1 MVRERRSHG
10 PGSPPRGAR
19 GLRRPRRPCSGGKD
33 GTPAAGAKRPGSGRG
48 GGLAILA
55 ILGLFLASTAAAQ
68 TTLRIGLRE
77 DPDVLDPTLA
87 RTYVGRIV
95 FASLCDKLFD
105 IDEKLQIVPQ
115 LATGHAWSA
124 DNRTLTIKLRDDVL
138 FHDGEKL
145 DAEAVKLSLDRHL
158 TLQGSF
164 RRSEINVVQ
173 AVEVVDPLTVKLSLS
188 VPFAPLIAQLTDR
201 AGMIMS
207 PKALK
212 EAGAQFGTKP
222 VCAGPFRFGERIA
235 QDRIVLE
242 RFDRYWDK
250 AAIHVDRV
258 VFQPIQDTTV
268 LLANLQAGQL
278 DLIERVNPTDAPAIK
293 RDRRLRLVG
302 GEELGYTGLTLN
314 VGNGERA
321 KTPLGQDARVREALE
336 LAIDRE
342 AVNQVVYGGEFT
354 VSSQWVPP
362 GSPFHLK
369 DLPAPTRDV
378 ARARKLLAEAGVPA
392 PVVNLMIPNNPDLR
406 QAGEVIQAMAKEAG
420 FDIRLQA
427 TEFASALQAAA
438 RGEFE
443 AFLVGWSGRSDPDGN
458 IYSFASCKGGQND
471 GRYCNAE
478 VDRLLDAA
486 RATPD
491 TAERIKL
498 YRQVAELYL
507 IKERGRIYLWHR
519 KNLFAH
525 TTRLQGLRLV
535 PDGLIRVHGLRFG
548 G

>member
-1 MVRERRSHG
+1 M
-10 PGSPPRGAR
+10 
-19 GLRRPRRPCSGGKD
+19 RPI
-33 GTPAAGAKRPGSGRG
+33 AGA
-48 GGLAILA
+48 A
-55 ILGLFLASTAAAQ
+55 LASALLVASVAPAQ
-68 TTLRIGLRE
+68 TLRIGLRE

-105 IDEKLQIVPQ
+105 IDEQLRVVPQ
-115 LATGHAWSA
+115 LATGYEWST
-124 DNRTLTIKLRDDVL
+124 DNKALTIRLRPGVR
-138 FHDGEKL
+138 FHDGESM

-173 AVEVVDPLTVKLSLS
+173 SVAVVDPLTVRLELS

-201 AGMIMS
+201 AGMVMS
-207 PKALK
+207 PKALR
-212 EAGAQFGTKP
+212 EAGAQFGSRP
-222 VCAGPFRFGERIA
+222 ICAGPFRFVERIA

-242 RFDRYWDK
+242 RFEGYWDR
-250 AAIHVDRV
+250 ANIHVEKV

-278 DLIERVNPTDAPAIK
+278 DLVERVNPTDGAAIR

-302 GEELGYTGLTLN
+302 GDELGYNGITIN

-321 KTPLGQDARVREALE
+321 KTPLGQSARVREALE
-336 LAIDRE
+336 LSIDR
-342 AVNQVVYGGEFT
+342 AVINQVVYAGEF
-354 VSSQWVPP
+354 VASPQWVPP
-362 GSPFHLK
+362 TSPFFLR
-369 DLPAPTRDV
+369 DLPMPSRDV
-378 ARARKLLAEAGVPA
+378 TRARRLLAEAGTPN

-406 QAGEVIQAMAKEAG
+406 QVGEVIQSMAREAG
-420 FDIRLQA
+420 FEIRLQA

-438 RGEFE
+438 RGDFE

-471 GRYCNAE
+471 GRYCDAE
-478 VDRLLDAA
+478 VDRLLDEARAVPDAAA
-486 RATPD
+486 RIA
-491 TAERIKL
+491 I
-498 YRQVAELYL
+498 YRKVAALYL
-507 IKERGRIYLWHR
+507 ERDRGRIYLWHR

-525 TTRLQGLRLV
+525 SARLQGLRLV
-535 PDGLIRVHGLRFG
+535 PDGLIRPQGIRLQ
-548 G
+548 

>member
-1 MVRERRSHG
+1 MRT
-10 PGSPPRGAR
+10 GS
-19 GLRRPRRPCSGGKD
+19 C
-33 GTPAAGAKRPGSGRG
+33 AA
-48 GGLAILA
+48 I
-55 ILGLFLASTAAAQ
+55 AAALLFASAASAQ
-68 TTLRIGLRE
+68 TLRIGLRE

-105 IDEKLQIVPQ
+105 IDEQLRIVPQ
-115 LATGHAWSA
+115 LATGHEWSA
-124 DNRTLTIKLRDDVL
+124 DNKALTIRLRPGVR
-138 FHDGEKL
+138 FHDGEVL
-145 DAEAVKLSLDRHL
+145 DAEAVKLSIDRHL

-173 AVEVVDPLTVKLSLS
+173 SVVVVDPLTVRLDLS

-201 AGMIMS
+201 AGMVMS
-207 PKALK
+207 PKALR
-212 EAGAQFGTKP
+212 EAGAQFGSRP
-222 VCAGPFRFGERIA
+222 VCAGPFRFAERVA

-242 RFDRYWDK
+242 RFEGYWDR
-250 AAIHVDRV
+250 ASIHVEKV

-278 DLIERVNPTDAPAIK
+278 DLVERVNPTDGAAIR

-302 GEELGYTGLTLN
+302 GDELGYNGLTIN

-321 KTPLGQDARVREALE
+321 KTPLGQSARVREALE
-336 LAIDRE
+336 LSIDRE
-342 AVNQVVYGGEFT
+342 VINQVVYAGEF
-354 VSSQWVPP
+354 VASPQWVPP
-362 GSPFHLK
+362 TSPFFLK
-369 DLPAPTRDV
+369 DLPMPARDV
-378 ARARKLLAEAGVPA
+378 ARARRLLAEAGTPS

-406 QAGEVIQAMAKEAG
+406 QVGEVIQSMAREAG

-438 RGEFE
+438 RGDFE

-471 GRYCNAE
+471 GRYCDAE
-478 VDRLLDAA
+478 VDRLLDEA
-486 RATPD
+486 RAVPD
-491 TAERIKL
+491 AAQRIAI
-498 YRQVAELYL
+498 YRKVAALYL
-507 IKERGRIYLWHR
+507 ERDRGRIYLWHR

-525 TTRLQGLRLV
+525 SARLQGLRLV
-535 PDGLIRVHGLRFG
+535 PDGLIRPQGVRLQ
-548 G
+548 

>member
-1 MVRERRSHG
+1 
-10 PGSPPRGAR
+10 
-19 GLRRPRRPCSGGKD
+19 
-33 GTPAAGAKRPGSGRG
+33 
-48 GGLAILA
+48 
-55 ILGLFLASTAAAQ
+55 AQ
-68 TTLRIGLRE
+68 TLRIGLRE

-105 IDEKLQIVPQ
+105 IDEQLRIVPQ
-115 LATGHAWSA
+115 LATGHEWSA
-124 DNRTLTIKLRDDVL
+124 DNKALTIRLRPGVR
-138 FHDGEKL
+138 FHDGEAM

-173 AVEVVDPLTVKLSLS
+173 SVAVVDPLTVRLDLS

-201 AGMIMS
+201 AGMVMS
-207 PKALK
+207 PKALR
-212 EAGAQFGTKP
+212 EAGLQFGSRP
-222 VCAGPFRFGERIA
+222 VCAGPFRFVERVA

-242 RFDRYWDK
+242 RFEGYWDR
-250 AAIHVDRV
+250 ASIHVEKV

-278 DLIERVNPTDAPAIK
+278 DLVERVNPTDGAAIR

-302 GEELGYTGLTLN
+302 GDELGYNGLTIN

-321 KTPLGQDARVREALE
+321 KTPLGQSAKVREALE
-336 LAIDRE
+336 LSIDRE
-342 AVNQVVYGGEFT
+342 VINQVVYAGEF
-354 VSSQWVPP
+354 VASPQWVPP
-362 GSPFHLK
+362 NSPFFLK
-369 DLPAPTRDV
+369 DLPAPSRDV
-378 ARARKLLAEAGVPA
+378 ARARRLLAEAGTPS

-406 QAGEVIQAMAKEAG
+406 QVGEVIQSMAREAG

-438 RGEFE
+438 RGDFE

-471 GRYCNAE
+471 GRYCDAE
-478 VDRLLDAA
+478 VDRLLDEA
-486 RATPD
+486 RAVPD
-491 TAERIKL
+491 AAQRIAI
-498 YRQVAELYL
+498 YRKVAALYL
-507 IKERGRIYLWHR
+507 ERDRGRIYLWHR

-525 TTRLQGLRLV
+525 SARLQGLRLV
-535 PDGLIRVHGLRFG
+535 PDGLIRPQGVRLQ
-548 G
+548 

>member
-1 MVRERRSHG
+1 MTHPTSARAALA
-10 PGSPPRGAR
+10 GAA
-19 GLRRPRRPCSGGKD
+19 LAL
-33 GTPAAGAKRPGSGRG
+33 TLLAAGAS
-48 GGLAILA
+48 
-55 ILGLFLASTAAAQ
+55 AQ
-68 TTLRIGLRE
+68 TSLRIGLRE

-105 IDEKLQIVPQ
+105 IDETLQIVPQ
-115 LATGHAWSA
+115 LAASHRWSA
-124 DNRTLTIKLRDDVL
+124 DNRTLTIRLREGVL

-145 DAEAVKLSLDRHL
+145 DAEAVKISLDRHL

-173 AVEVVDPLTVKLSLS
+173 SVEVVDPLTVKLSLS

-207 PKALK
+207 PKALR
-212 EAGAQFGTKP
+212 ELGAQFGTRP
-222 VCAGPFRFGERIA
+222 VCAGPFRFVERVA

-242 RFDRYWDK
+242 RFKDYWDK
-250 AAIHVDRV
+250 ASIHVDRV
-258 VFQPIQDTTV
+258 VFQPIPDTTV

-278 DLIERVNPTDAPAIK
+278 DLIERVNPTDGPTIK

-302 GEELGYTGLTLN
+302 GDELGYTGLTLN

-336 LAIDRE
+336 LSLDRE
-342 AVNQVVYGGEFT
+342 AINQVVYGGEFT
-354 VSSQWVPP
+354 PSAQWVPP
-362 GSPFHLK
+362 ASPFHLK
-369 DLPAPTRDV
+369 DFPTPARDV
-378 ARARKLLAEAGVPA
+378 ARAKRLLAEAGVPA
-392 PVVNLMIPNNPDLR
+392 PTVNLMIPNNPDLR

-427 TEFASALQAAA
+427 TEFATALQAAA

-486 RATPD
+486 RATND
-491 TAERIKL
+491 AGERLKL
-498 YRQVAELYL
+498 YRQVADIYL
-507 IKERGRIYLWHR
+507 TKERGRIYLWHR

-535 PDGLIRVHGLRFG
+535 PDGLIRVQGLKLG

>member
-1 MVRERRSHG
+1 M
-10 PGSPPRGAR
+10 
-19 GLRRPRRPCSGGKD
+19 RPI
-33 GTPAAGAKRPGSGRG
+33 AGA
-48 GGLAILA
+48 A
-55 ILGLFLASTAAAQ
+55 LASALLVASVAPAQ
-68 TTLRIGLRE
+68 TLRIGLRE

-105 IDEKLQIVPQ
+105 IDEQLRVVPQ
-115 LATGHAWSA
+115 LATGYEWST
-124 DNRTLTIKLRDDVL
+124 DNKALTIRLRPGVR
-138 FHDGEKL
+138 FHDGESM

-173 AVEVVDPLTVKLSLS
+173 SVAVVDPLTVRLELS

-201 AGMIMS
+201 AGMVMS
-207 PKALK
+207 PKALR
-212 EAGAQFGTKP
+212 EAGAQFGSRP
-222 VCAGPFRFGERIA
+222 ICAGPFRFVERIA

-242 RFDRYWDK
+242 RFEGYWDR
-250 AAIHVDRV
+250 ANIHVEKV

-278 DLIERVNPTDAPAIK
+278 DLVERVNPTDGAAIR

-302 GEELGYTGLTLN
+302 GDELGYNGITIN

-321 KTPLGQDARVREALE
+321 KTPLGQSARVREALE
-336 LAIDRE
+336 LSIDR
-342 AVNQVVYGGEFT
+342 AVINQVVYAGEF
-354 VSSQWVPP
+354 VASPQWVPP
-362 GSPFHLK
+362 TSPFFLR
-369 DLPAPTRDV
+369 DLPMPSRDV
-378 ARARKLLAEAGVPA
+378 ARARRLLAEAGTPN

-406 QAGEVIQAMAKEAG
+406 QVGEVIQSMAREAG
-420 FDIRLQA
+420 FEIRLQA

-438 RGEFE
+438 RGDFE

-471 GRYCNAE
+471 GRYCDAE
-478 VDRLLDAA
+478 VDRLLDEARAVPDAAA
-486 RATPD
+486 RIA
-491 TAERIKL
+491 I
-498 YRQVAELYL
+498 YRKVAALYL
-507 IKERGRIYLWHR
+507 ERDRGRIYLWHR

-525 TTRLQGLRLV
+525 SARLQGLRLV
-535 PDGLIRVHGLRFG
+535 PDGLIRPQGIRFQ
-548 G
+548 